1 MPHLELAYYR
11 PSRRKVV
18 FFFAPVLAATS
29 EVLRSIVLC
38 DAAEFLTSPGD
49 STRVAVPSGPQ
60 LSGQKKLSTSTR
72 QNPTASVMGEV
83 TTDLECM
90 DIAQDTHID
99 HPSNIFPEITE
110 TIVDISIR
118 SALHYLQYKEILMA
132 ADNILH
138 SIPSE
143 LHTACLTFGQL
154 QSLREH
160 ARTYITVQDILSSQ
174 IHHIRTEANPTA
186 DGHPM
191 LAKPRQSLKD
201 LETDL
206 NVWVGNVISYLTTDH
221 FIPIFTENTNF
232 NIFDNFIFK
241 TVLPQTTIPTNSK
254 NKRRRQSPQQNS
266 DDSAEITTDNN
277 PPSNTHQFPKLTQ
290 KQRKTIKKN
299 TPSKTIVNKKPNLA
313 TQTNPKTS
321 ANVTPNPATFSNPNV
336 RPIMIMKPNDIHS
349 FMKKINTDLKTKIT
363 CKLTTQYLKLEPET
377 ETLHTTITKYLD
389 NTNVPY
395 YLITPKNL
403 RPLKA
408 VLRGLP
414 INTDLDTIKHE
425 LTELHFQVINIYQ
438 LKKRDQARTPMPLFQ
453 IQLAPTENIEEIWTL
468 DNLLFT
474 KITVEKYNNK
484 GGISQCHRCQLF
496 GHSSINCKLPIKC
509 VKCAGQ
515 HLTKDC
521 SITNHTETPV
531 CANCQGSHPA
541 SYRGCPKF
549 PKLNSST
556 NKQQANPVTFTSN
569 YAKPNISYSSITSNN
584 SKNITTDTPSLLTTL
599 KDAVFDSEILLLLQV
614 IKNVLPEIKKA
625 TNPYDKMYALIKAAS
640 EVFEQAAI

>member
-1 MPHLELAYYR
+1 MPQNSSR
-11 PSRRKVV
+11 P
-18 FFFAPVLAATS
+18 
-29 EVLRSIVLC
+29 
-38 DAAEFLTSPGD
+38 PGD

-206 NVWVGNVISYLTTDH
+206 NV
-221 FIPIFTENTNF
+221 
-232 NIFDNFIFK
+232 
-241 TVLPQTTIPTNSK
+241 K
-254 NKRRRQSPQQNS
+254 NKRRRQSPQQSKPKLNSTEIALKNSFNVLTDSDS
-266 DDSAEITTDNN
+266 DDFAEITTDNN

-349 FMKKINTDLKTKIT
+349 FYEKINTDLKTKIT

-496 GHSSINCKLPIKC
+496 SHSSINCKLPIKC

-569 YAKPNISYSSITSNN
+569 YAKPNVSYSSITSNN